1 MKSLFTRS
9 FILIMAL
16 IMVLAFSSVAFAAE
30 TDAVATDD
38 LQYVIM
44 TFSEEGTTVE
54 TVDELPSTFS
64 STKNLLNWNQK
75 DVPANSKIG
84 SSVTFD
90 GTGVISIGFAATGA
104 GVGSLN
110 ITSNDFN
117 FVAYSMDGQVKTS
130 SGKMSG
136 KQTVNWE
143 IFAAGGSLSQVV
155 LTINAL
161 YD

>member
-30 TDAVATDD
+30 TDAVAADD

-64 STKNLLNWNQK
+64 TVKTFVNVNQGLSSGAKLRSTFKY
-75 DVPANSKIG
+75 
-84 SSVTFD
+84 D
-90 GTGVISIGFAATGA
+90 GTGVISAAFAATGA

-110 ITSNDFN
+110 ITSDDFN
-117 FVAYSMDGQVKTS
+117 FVSYRFDGQDETK
-130 SGKMSG
+130 SGRMTKP
-136 KQTVNWE
+136 QYVTWE
-143 IFAAGGSLSQVV
+143 IYAAGGDLSKVV
-155 LTINAL
+155 LYINGM